1 MVLVLL
7 CFSIISLGNF
17 VSFLLFCALKV
28 QVLQNLWLGCNL
40 LLCLNQRKPGFY
52 MHKYL

>member
-1 MVLVLL
+1 ML

-17 VSFLLFCALKV
+17 ISFLLFCALRV

-40 LLCLNQRKPGFY
+40 LLFLNQKLLYAQRLVRAVGN
-52 MHKYL
+52 